1 MLVAISKVEVDHV
14 PKEQTD
20 IAGRTETTMFV
31 FFPTQLSLELSSVHL
46 HLIVESLRKW
56 RAELS
61 VFTFLLLFF
70 RPFITH

>member
-31 FFPTQLSLELSSVHL
+31 FFPNSIEPGTCLRSLALD
-46 HLIVESLRKW
+46 R
-56 RAELS
+56 
-61 VFTFLLLFF
+61 
-70 RPFITH
+70 